1 VPISLAI
8 KQNEVFVRKDAL
20 YRYAMEMPLDRLLF
34 MPVDPDNGAE
44 FICTEVEFGKLLQDR
59 EIRAHTVIRDHNGE
73 IIADGEKD
81 LDPTKEYSKTVNDAR
96 SLFYFLKRW
105 HQQPTSLT
113 HARLD
118 DFVEKHAA
126 EARRLGHTWLP
137 SAGAMHRHI
146 NKYPDIEQLTARFL
160 ISNSGKIV
168 RQRWHPEIAK
178 LLEKIIDWYWEEGSS
193 GRNLNDSIAEFDGW
207 FLDAAARIARDA
219 VVLEPLKKPSDET
232 IRAYINSAEC
242 FETVCRKFGKPR
254 ADAQFAGNVHPIHA
268 SKLLEV
274 VLIDSTVMDTWCVL
288 DDETMLPLGRP
299 TLTIAIDLFTR
310 MILAIIITFE
320 PPSLF
325 TAMACIKRVNMPKDD
340 INERWPNIR
349 RRSDGWG
356 KPGTIVVD
364 NELAQTG
371 KSYQSACEDA
381 KINVKWAPVARPQF
395 KAVVERF
402 FLTLKKMLLD
412 KLPGG
417 VPYKPEIMRQLGIDP
432 KDVATIPL
440 SKLTELVNMCV
451 NDNYHYDPHSTIG
464 MQPALAWEKSKR
476 KHKRPFIGDIDFL
489 DKAFGALRTGTL
501 TTSGIKFENMEFH
514 DPEITGALMDDLGAM
529 APRRKRRKSLLS
541 SLNPQVMF
549 KYNPANV
556 EAIYVW
562 NKRRKEYVR
571 LPNIAGEAAAGLSIW
586 HWRILRIW
594 AEQESIAFSTPA
606 EQLAA
611 RRRLRESV
619 EEQIPAAAYKAIK
632 LQRRIL
638 HEPSELIEG
647 KTTLK
652 TQAPPTVGGMAK
664 DDVEIE
670 VAAFAPD
677 GNRAPPP
684 GPTRGRRKGNKV
696 DGRTNARM
704 KEAKQTPPDKPA
716 AKAADVIAA
725 FARDAAKKLASPP
738 VQDAPAAST
747 PGMGASLEEFFRKR
761 NADKTDAGNSNT

>member
-1 VPISLAI
+1 VTIDLAI
-8 KQNEVFVRKDAL
+8 KHNEVFDRKNAL
-20 YRYAMEMPLDRLLF
+20 YRYAMEMPQQRMLF

-44 FICTEVEFGKLLQDR
+44 FICTGNEFGKMLTDR

-73 IIADGEKD
+73 IISDGDKD
-81 LDPTKEYSKTVNDAR
+81 LDPTKEDSKSVNDAR
-96 SLFYFLKRW
+96 SLFFFLKRW
-105 HQQPTSLT
+105 HQQPTSLYRD
-113 HARLD
+113 RLVK
-118 DFVEKHAA
+118 FVEDNKTD
-126 EARRLGHTWLP
+126 ARKLGHTWLP
-137 SAGAMHRHI
+137 SAGTMVRHI
-146 NKYPDIEQLTARFL
+146 KKYPDIEQLTARFL
-160 ISNSGKIV
+160 ISNSGRLV

-178 LLEKIIDWYWEEGSS
+178 LLEKIIDWHWEEGSS
-193 GRNLNDSIAEFDGW
+193 GRHLSDSVTEFDGW
-207 FLDAAARIARDA
+207 FLEAAARIARDSA
-219 VVLEPLKKPSDET
+219 VLEPLKKPSPET
-232 IRAYINSAEC
+232 VRAYINSAEC
-242 FETVCRKFGKPR
+242 YETVCRKHGKPR
-254 ADAQFAGNVHPIHA
+254 ADAQFAGNVHPIPA
-268 SKLLEV
+268 TKLLEV
-274 VLIDSTVMDTWCVL
+274 VLIDSTVLDTWCVL
-288 DDETMLPLGRP
+288 DDEFMLPLGRP

-310 MILAIIITFE
+310 IILAIIITYE

-325 TAMACIKRVNMPKDD
+325 TTMACLKRVNMPKDD
-340 INERWPNIR
+340 INERWPNIV

-356 KPGTIVVD
+356 KPGMVVVD
-364 NELAQTG
+364 NELAQIG

-381 KINVKWAPVARPQF
+381 KINVRWAPVGRPQY

-402 FLTLKKMLLD
+402 FLTLKMMLLD

-417 VPYKPEIMRQLGIDP
+417 MPYKPEIMRQLGIDP
-432 KDVATIPL
+432 KEVATITL

-451 NDNYHYDPHSTIG
+451 NDIYHYDPHSTIG

-501 TTSGIKFENMEFH
+501 TTSGIQFENMVFH
-514 DPEITGALMDDLGAM
+514 DTDITGALMDDLAAM

-541 SLNPQVMF
+541 SLNPEVMF
-549 KYNPANV
+549 KYNPANI
-556 EAIYVW
+556 EAIFVW
-562 NKRRKEYVR
+562 NKRRKEYIR
-571 LPNIAGEAAAGLSIW
+571 LPNIAEEAAAGMSIW

-594 AEQESIAFSTPA
+594 AKQESIAFSTPA

-632 LQRRIL
+632 QQRRIL

-684 GPTRGRRKGNKV
+684 GPARGRRKTNKV
-696 DGRTNARM
+696 SGREQARM
-704 KEAKQTPPDKPA
+704 NRAKQTPPKEPSA
-716 AKAADVIAA
+716 RKADIMAA
-725 FARDAAKKLASPP
+725 FARDAAINCS
-738 VQDAPAAST
+738 APSDQAAPSAA
-747 PGMGASLEEFFRKR
+747 PSGVDASLEDFFRKR
-761 NADKTDAGNSNT
+761 NAGKTDAGNTSA